1 MLPVLAQSQNT
12 VAFQWQG
19 GFCALIYSNMSKRS
33 AFAAPLNISVSQ
45 EVAGYTARI
54 HSSTCRWPA
63 APAASPSIFGVHG
76 QGGSCTRSHSR
87 ISTWPPLTAAATVFP
102 SQGQG
107 GSCACIHCSTSTWPP
122 SAAAAQ
128 VMIFHGQGGLWVR
141 IHCSTSTWPAPAAAV
156 VVSAVQAAGRFC
168 ARAHLSTSR
177 WPPFAAS
184 SQTPLS
190 DTFRFVLAHCNRETD
205 ATKSRRT
212 GRTRGTCSIVALQR
226 FETSRS

>member
-1 MLPVLAQSQNT
+1 MSLSHT
-12 VAFQWQG
+12 VAVCQIDKNFCLIQSSTWMWPCTAAARAIKARLQPSKG
-19 GFCALIYSNMSKRS
+19 GVCAPS
-33 AFAAPLNISVSQ
+33 
-45 EVAGYTARI
+45 

-177 WPPFAAS
+177 WPPLAAS
-184 SQTPLS
+184 SQSPLS
-190 DTFRFVLAHCNRETD
+190 GILIFILAHCNRETD